1 VCKNDKYVKYK
12 EELKNEE
19 KIQEYE
25 IEINNNKV

>member
-1 VCKNDKYVKYK
+1 MCKNDKYVKYK

-25 IEINNNKV
+25 IEINKNKV

>member
-1 VCKNDKYVKYK
+1 MCKNDKYVKYK